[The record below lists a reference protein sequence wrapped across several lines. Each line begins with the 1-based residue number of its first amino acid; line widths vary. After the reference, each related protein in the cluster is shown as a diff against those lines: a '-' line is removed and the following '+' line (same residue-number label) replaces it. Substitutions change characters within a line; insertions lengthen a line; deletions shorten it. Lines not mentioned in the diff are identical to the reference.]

1 MPLPQNVVLGPIQF
15 PRSNIADAIPLV
27 TGLSEGEIAIN
38 LADKA
43 MYSVFKL
50 DENTPEEIIKIAQ
63 NYDSILAAHF
73 SESNPHGTTADDV
86 GLGNVPNI
94 DPRPLY
100 YVNPGN
106 TTLNISRLLTEV
118 EYWGAAAV
126 TYDITNANYDIGDK
140 IEVTRISGLAGIV
153 TVSLTGA
160 DWLVEGTRNSNSLTL
175 QGAFAIKIIAHK
187 AAADLWTVMV
197 IQS

>member
-15 PRSNIADAIPLV
+15 PRSNIADAVPPV

-43 MYSVFKL
+43 MYSLFKL
-50 DENTPEEIIKIAQ
+50 DENTPEEVIKIAQ
-63 NYDSILAAHF
+63 NYDAILTAHF
-73 SESNPHGTTADDV
+73 IESNPHGTTAADV
-86 GLGNVPNI
+86 GLGNVPNV

-100 YVNPGN
+100 YVNPTT
-106 TTLNISRLLTEV
+106 TTLNVSRILTEV
-118 EYWGAAAV
+118 EYWGLPAV
-126 TYDITNANYDIGDK
+126 TYTISNTDYDIGDK
-140 IEVTRISGLAGIV
+140 IEITRISGLAGMV
-153 TVSLTGA
+153 TVPLSGA
-160 DWLVEGTRNSNSLTL
+160 DWLVDGTRSSVDMVL
-175 QGAFAIKIIAHK
+175 QGQYAIKIIAHK